1 MCVSDFRSET
11 VKSLSSRPT
20 HQQSSASVEEIS
32 KMRELVTRAK
42 ANVDGMMSQLKTMPL
57 GGAIMDVAKSRDM
70 AKWFEAT
77 SSDLRNL
84 DELVNSSF
92 WATTAAPPQLAV
104 ATALQNHTATT
115 NSTLTLTT
123 TLNNNGA
130 SDYSN
135 DYFKLNSD
143 SNVRVFLLLLS

>member
-1 MCVSDFRSET
+1 M
-11 VKSLSSRPT
+11 SSRPT
-20 HQQSSASVEEIS
+20 NGGGGHQHSASVEEIS

-42 ANVDGMMSQLKTMPL
+42 ANVDGMMSQLKMMPL
-57 GGAIMDVAKSRDM
+57 GGAMMDVTKSRDM

-92 WATTAAPPQLAV
+92 WAAAPPQLAS
-104 ATALQNHTATT
+104 QNHTATT
-115 NSTLTLTT
+115 STLTLTT
-123 TLNNNGA
+123 TQNNNTISNGG

-135 DYFKLNSD
+135 DYYKLNTD
-143 SNVRVFLLLLS
+143 NNVKIIRIRINFLN

>member
-1 MCVSDFRSET
+1 
-11 VKSLSSRPT
+11 
-20 HQQSSASVEEIS
+20 
-32 KMRELVTRAK
+32 MRELVTRAK

-104 ATALQNHTATT
+104 ATATATT